1 MVDAA
6 GLLRRPVE
14 NDNAAMPDF
23 YWVLIFILAAI
34 IASVIIIVGLRRQL
48 RPETFHGLLIGCGF
62 IALLLGIYVAV
73 GAPFLSANAPDV
85 TRFIS
90 IVGWSLIGL
99 ATVLIVRG
107 ALGKRP

>member
-6 GLLRRPVE
+6 GLLRRPME
-14 NDNAAMPDF
+14 NDNATMPDF

-34 IASVIIIVGLRRQL
+34 ISVIIIVGLRRQL
-48 RPETFHGLLIGCGF
+48 RPKTFHGLLIGCGF
-62 IALLLGIYVAV
+62 VALLLGIYVTV

-85 TRFIS
+85 TRIIS
-90 IVGWSLIGL
+90 IVGWSLIAL
-99 ATVLIVRG
+99 AMVLIVRG